1 MHLKSIVFSHKNALF
16 LIPPYS
22 VNRYQIIKEFKI
34 FQGTQSVTSRAL
46 YVSEQSNN
54 KKYLSNIFHSQCFNG
69 STKKNIYYIGNYSRN

>member
-54 KKYLSNIFHSQCFNG
+54 KK
-69 STKKNIYYIGNYSRN
+69 